1 VFINVCDIVFGVPLP
16 QAFFPSMSNH
26 ICGDTVRIDRMGKV
40 KIESDLVDISYRRLD
55 KPRKIVIVEFQLKR
69 SISPDEAADIAS
81 LIAEFIASFV
91 RPKDLL
97 FSFELCVQWIV
108 AQYLEETIRSRTCY
122 FLLNYA

>member
-1 VFINVCDIVFGVPLP
+1 
-16 QAFFPSMSNH
+16 
-26 ICGDTVRIDRMGKV
+26 MGKV

-91 RPKDLL
+91 RPKEDEVVGL
-97 FSFELCVQWIV
+97 SGRAPI
-108 AQYLEETIRSRTCY
+108 YLYMMLQHLAI
-122 FLLNYA
+122 FF